1 MEEVEKEWE
10 QLRPS
15 LVTDY
20 ERKKKYAKR
29 AWKQPSESYR
39 RKEKQF
45 QNDCLLKQRSVKI
58 HSNPIYKMTK

>member
-20 ERKKKYAKR
+20 ERKEKYAKR

-39 RKEKQF
+39 RKEK
-45 QNDCLLKQRSVKI
+45 
-58 HSNPIYKMTK
+58 